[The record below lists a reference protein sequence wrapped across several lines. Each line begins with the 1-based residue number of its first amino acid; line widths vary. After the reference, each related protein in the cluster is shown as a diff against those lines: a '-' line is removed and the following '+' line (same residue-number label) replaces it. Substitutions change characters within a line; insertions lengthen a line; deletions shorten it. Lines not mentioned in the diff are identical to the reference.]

1 MMFFTN
7 PPRIPRVRQRLA
19 MVRQMT
25 SLMER
30 EMLTLS
36 DDLVYERENWINAY
50 IDYGNSASFDGN
62 RTTAYRGV
70 ALADGTLFWLVRHKD
85 KKYGYH
91 STEDDPLAAVEEA
104 ELAWQRRKE
113 IRGQWDQVEALAR
126 DLLLGRRTFRVG
138 IEDAYAS
145 PLCTMGVEAF
155 LKRLRLQNIR
165 EVSGRFAAIL
175 MTFDAQVG
183 FVIHQAFLR
192 HANEQTEQIGGLQS
206 HV

>member
-1 MMFFTN
+1 MFFTN

-91 STEDDPLAAVEEA
+91 STEDDPWLQSKKQNWLGKGERKFAASGIRSRLSRVIFCLGEE
-104 ELAWQRRKE
+104 
-113 IRGQWDQVEALAR
+113 
-126 DLLLGRRTFRVG
+126 
-138 IEDAYAS
+138 
-145 PLCTMGVEAF
+145 
-155 LKRLRLQNIR
+155 
-165 EVSGRFAAIL
+165 RFAS
-175 MTFDAQVG
+175 G
-183 FVIHQAFLR
+183 LR
-192 HANEQTEQIGGLQS
+192 TPTPPPLHDGG
-206 HV
+206 